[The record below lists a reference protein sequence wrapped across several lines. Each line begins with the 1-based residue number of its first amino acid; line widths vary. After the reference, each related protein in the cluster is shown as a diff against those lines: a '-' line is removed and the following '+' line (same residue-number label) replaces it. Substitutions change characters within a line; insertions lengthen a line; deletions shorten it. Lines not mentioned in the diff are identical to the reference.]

1 MSDFLYEI
9 LIPTI
14 VDGKPV
20 RRRQH
25 KVWDKAVQKIT
36 GGLTVCPPTIIGYWA
51 SQEGELFSE
60 RTIPVRIKCTKEQIN
75 TIADFTA
82 SFYKQKAI
90 MFYLIS
96 NEVCIINYVD
106 GKRV

>member
-1 MSDFLYEI
+1 
-9 LIPTI
+9 
-14 VDGKPV
+14 
-20 RRRQH
+20 
-25 KVWDKAVQKIT
+25 
-36 GGLTVCPPTIIGYWA
+36 
-51 SQEGELFSE
+51 
-60 RTIPVRIKCTKEQIN
+60 VRIKCTKEQIN